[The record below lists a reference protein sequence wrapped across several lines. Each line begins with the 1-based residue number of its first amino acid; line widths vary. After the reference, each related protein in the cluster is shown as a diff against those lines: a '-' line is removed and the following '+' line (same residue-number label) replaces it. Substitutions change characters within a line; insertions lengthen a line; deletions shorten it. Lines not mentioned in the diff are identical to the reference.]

1 LLGTFRASLAYPQT
15 LLFLGAYLLYND
27 GIQTVIA
34 LTAVYARQELGMGT
48 GTIISAV
55 LMVQFLAFFGA
66 LLLGALARYFGAK
79 RVVLASLVL
88 WTVAVVGAFFLQAG
102 SVWQFYLLAAF
113 IGVVLGGSQALSRSL
128 FSHMIPE
135 GQEAEYFSLY
145 EISERGTSW
154 LGPLLFGLTLQLTT
168 SYRSALVSLVVFFV
182 IGFVLLV
189 FVNVRRAIVEAGNQP
204 PERV

>member
-1 LLGTFRASLAYPQT
+1 
-15 LLFLGAYLLYND
+15 
-27 GIQTVIA
+27 VIT
-34 LTAVYARQELGMGT
+34 LTAVYAKEELELGT

-55 LMVQFLAFFGA
+55 LMVQFLAFVGA
-66 LLLGALARYFGAK
+66 LLLGALARFFGAK
-79 RVVLASLVL
+79 RVVLASLVM
-88 WTVAVVGAFFLQAG
+88 WTGAVAAAYFLGAGA
-102 SVWQFYLLAAF
+102 VWQFYLLAAF

-168 SYRSALVSLVVFFV
+168 SYRSALASLVVFFAL
-182 IGFVLLV
+182 GFVLLV
-189 FVNVRRAIVEAGNQP
+189 LVDVRRAIVVAGNRP
-204 PERV
+204 PEKV